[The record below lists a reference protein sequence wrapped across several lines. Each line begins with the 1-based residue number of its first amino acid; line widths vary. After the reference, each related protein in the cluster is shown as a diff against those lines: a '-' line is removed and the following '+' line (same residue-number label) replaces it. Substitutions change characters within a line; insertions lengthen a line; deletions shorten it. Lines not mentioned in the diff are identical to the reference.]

1 MSRPLPTHPKTA
13 AQTQRPGKVQA
24 TSIKR
29 VDQSAM
35 HGAKLVKVAQGYFG
49 RRNLK

>member
-1 MSRPLPTHPKTA
+1 MGKSPHQTTKTA
-13 AQTQRPGKVQA
+13 TNTTGPGKDVA
-24 TSIKR
+24 TIKR
-29 VDQSAM
+29 ADQSLM

>member
-1 MSRPLPTHPKTA
+1 MAKPLPTHPKTA
-13 AQTQRPGKVQA
+13 VQTQRPGKA
-24 TSIKR
+24 AAIKR

-35 HGAKLVKVAQGYFG
+35 HGAKQVKVAQGFWA

>member
-1 MSRPLPTHPKTA
+1 MAKPLPTHPKTA
-13 AQTQRPGKVQA
+13 AQTQRPGKAVTA
-24 TSIKR
+24 AIKR